1 MGRVTGDREKGWER
15 KEEKE
20 RKRERKKK
28 KNTKKLLTDRTYFK

>member
-20 RKRERKKK
+20 RKRKKKK

>member
-20 RKRERKKK
+20 RKRKKK

>member
-20 RKRERKKK
+20 RKRKKK
-28 KNTKKLLTDRTYFK
+28 KRTLKSY